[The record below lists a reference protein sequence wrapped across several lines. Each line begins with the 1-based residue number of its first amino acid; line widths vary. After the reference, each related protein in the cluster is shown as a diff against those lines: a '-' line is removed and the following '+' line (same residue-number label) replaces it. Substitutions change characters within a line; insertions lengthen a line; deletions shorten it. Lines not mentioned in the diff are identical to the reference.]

1 MATPKGGG
9 ERALFT
15 WLGPPAEAGLDQK
28 SADIDIYKWM
38 QLQFQIWMRF
48 EMSHTLICGDS
59 DVNQT
64 LKYATVSYL
73 PLIMSA
79 LYILYSDLNKI
90 WNVIQIS
97 ISFETKSDLAH
108 TWNEQTS
115 HYPVSEIPSPI
126 CV

>member
-1 MATPKGGG
+1 MATPRESVVASDFDF
-9 ERALFT
+9 ERQVDAQNRPRSTERSVTERGDRQRPRAALFT

-73 PLIMSA
+73 PVCI
-79 LYILYSDLNKI
+79 
-90 WNVIQIS
+90 V
-97 ISFETKSDLAH
+97 
-108 TWNEQTS
+108 
-115 HYPVSEIPSPI
+115 YPGFRLE
-126 CV
+126 